1 MIFWGATRNDLFYIW
16 QHEFSLKIWV
26 TLLEKQNIEQK
37 FPHCLLPLTT
47 QSTHCSCEYDI
58 WALSKKALPAILF
71 SISES
76 WEHAVFTHYIAS
88 CTNWSRLR
96 PESNCLLLVWA
107 KIFQCCHLLSIFL
120 VLGELFWSLSI
131 LNKFNVFCSDRL
143 KSGWQSIFRWVFK
156 TEFELSFKN
165 SEKDRQFT
173 FKYAL

>member
-1 MIFWGATRNDLFYIW
+1 MATRIFTWNM
-16 QHEFSLKIWV
+16 S
-26 TLLEKQNIEQK
+26 NITGETK
-37 FPHCLLPLTT
+37 HRAEISTHCLLPLTT

-76 WEHAVFTHYIAS
+76 WEHAVFTHYTAS

-96 PESNCLLLVWA
+96 PESNCLLLVRA
-107 KIFQCCHLLSIFL
+107 KIFQCCYLLSIFL